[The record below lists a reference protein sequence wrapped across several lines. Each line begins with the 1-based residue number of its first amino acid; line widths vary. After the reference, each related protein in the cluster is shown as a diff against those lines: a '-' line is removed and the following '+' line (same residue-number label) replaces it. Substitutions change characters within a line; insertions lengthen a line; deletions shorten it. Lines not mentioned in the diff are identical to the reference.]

1 MPWHRY
7 IYRPTEMLQSY
18 YTQEIKQLINTCQL
32 GGYPVR
38 HIKPFSMACKIQ
50 GIDIPDKL
58 MREVVRDTA
67 GAAATIHEFPHYQTY
82 WMLLDGH
89 TMTPR
94 PTTPYFLSRTW
105 IREHNDGLNWLTA
118 AQVID
123 EKDLPLVMKNTWIP
137 FTTLTNPPQLK

>member
-32 GGYPVR
+32 GGYPVW
-38 HIKPFSMACKIQ
+38 HKQPFSLACKIQ

-67 GAAATIHEFPHYQTY
+67 GAAAAIHEYPHYQTF
-82 WMLLDGH
+82 WMLMDSH

-123 EKDLPLVMKNTWIP
+123 EKDLPNISSWTP